1 MEVSSRGG
9 PVAAERAFSASLGLH
24 AFPLLAGLDK

>member
-1 MEVSSRGG
+1 MEVSSRGV

-24 AFPLLAGLDK
+24 ALLLCLLV